1 MLKSNCCYEFIMI
14 LNFNTQTTIQKQ
26 QQKMLGLIQHI
37 CLIGKN
43 MFTFHSIKLCSL
55 IVRII
60 GSNLCFVRN
69 GTIIIKNEK
78 NYLSIEYDVMRMEN
92 KNESRYSCARAAVH

>member
-1 MLKSNCCYEFIMI
+1 MLKSNCCYEFIIEGHSISYASLNRI
-14 LNFNTQTTIQKQ
+14 LNFSTQTTIQKR

-37 CLIGKN
+37 CLIGKS
-43 MFTFHSIKLCSL
+43 MFTLHSIKLCSL

-78 NYLSIEYDVMRMEN
+78 TI
-92 KNESRYSCARAAVH
+92 

>member
-1 MLKSNCCYEFIMI
+1 MSYEFIRYLI
-14 LNFNTQTTIQKQ
+14 STTQTTIQKR
-26 QQKMLGLIQHI
+26 QQKFLGLIKHI

-43 MFTFHSIKLCSL
+43 MFTLHSIKLCSL

-92 KNESRYSCARAAVH
+92 TNESRYSCARAAVH